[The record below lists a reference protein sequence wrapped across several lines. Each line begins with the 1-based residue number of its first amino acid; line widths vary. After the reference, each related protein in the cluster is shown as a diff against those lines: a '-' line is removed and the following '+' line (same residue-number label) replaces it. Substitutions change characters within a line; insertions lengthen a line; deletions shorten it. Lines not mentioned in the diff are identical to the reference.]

1 MLTLNKLEKVMELEE
16 QLRAEYK
23 SQLDEKAARIE
34 ELENKQAELRE
45 TADKH
50 QTTIEKQLET
60 ITELSGKSTD
70 SQRLEQLNRELGNR
84 SDNLQEEVAA
94 MKKRVKTLQKDLA
107 EVREEN
113 KALKQF
119 DPARMKK
126 NLDATKKKLAEKN
139 KAADTLQS
147 SLNKTR
153 KENAEQR
160 QKIEELEKSLDELD
174 ELDREVLA
182 LRHFEQLSNME
193 VARILKLTEKA
204 ASKRYRRALERLKK
218 ILES

>member
-16 QLRAEYK
+16 QLRAEYQN
-23 SQLDEKAARIE
+23 QLDEKTARIE
-34 ELENKQAELRE
+34 ELETKQAELQE

-50 QTTIEKQLET
+50 QATIEKQLET

-84 SDNLQEEVAA
+84 SDNLQEELAA
-94 MKKRVKTLQKDLA
+94 MKKRVKGLQKDLA

-126 NLDATKKKLAEKN
+126 NLDATKKKLAEKT
-139 KAADTLQS
+139 KANDALQG

-160 QKIEELEKSLDELD
+160 QKIEELEKNLDELKATAD
-174 ELDREVLA
+174 
-182 LRHFEQLSNME
+182 SNE
-193 VARILKLTEKA
+193 EEA
-204 ASKRYRRALERLKK
+204 A
-218 ILES
+218 